1 MIQGFK
7 RLLAHPTTRG
17 LSLDDPLTTQQRRDI
32 IQGNRFL
39 WRIYDEWYRMI
50 SSRVPMGAGRVV
62 ELGSGAGFLG
72 DYMPDLIT
80 SDIFI
85 CPGIQIVLDARQMPF
100 SPGSLK
106 MIAMVDVLHHV
117 PNIRAFLTQAQRCL
131 RPGGS
136 VVMIEPWVS
145 TWSRFVYGVL
155 HHEPFDPDANDWA
168 FREAG
173 ALSGANGG
181 LPWIIF
187 QRDRQQ
193 FENEFSGFEIQEV
206 LPFMPLRYLVSG
218 GVSLRPLMPEATFGL
233 WHKLETGLCAWPDRW
248 SMFALIH
255 LRRR

>member
-1 MIQGFK
+1 MIQGIK
-7 RLLAHPTTRG
+7 RLLAHPATRG

-32 IQGNRFL
+32 IQDNRFL

-50 SSRVPMGAGRVV
+50 SGRVPAGPGRAV
-62 ELGSGAGFLG
+62 ELGSGAGFL
-72 DYMPDLIT
+72 DNYIPDLIT
-80 SDIFI
+80 SEVFT

-100 SPGSLK
+100 PRDSLK

-117 PNIRAFLTQAQRCL
+117 PDIRAFLKEAQSCV

-136 VVMIEPWVS
+136 IVMIEPWVS

-155 HHEPFDPDANDWA
+155 HHEPFDPEAEEWA
-168 FREAG
+168 FTETG

-193 FENEFSGFEIQEV
+193 FEAEFANLEIQEV
-206 LPFMPLRYLVSG
+206 QPFMPLRYLVSG
-218 GVSLRPLMPEATFGL
+218 GVSLRPLMPETTFVF
-233 WHKLETGLCAWPDRW
+233 WHKLDTGLCKWPQHW